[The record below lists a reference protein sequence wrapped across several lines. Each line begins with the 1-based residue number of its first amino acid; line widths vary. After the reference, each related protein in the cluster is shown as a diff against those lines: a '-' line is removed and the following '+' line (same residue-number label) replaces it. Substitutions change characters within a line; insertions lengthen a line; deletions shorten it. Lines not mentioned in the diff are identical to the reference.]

1 MARTARRKHQ
11 ENDKAKHNFT
21 QKKSPPNSNVI
32 NTKEKEGDRSVIGK
46 FYYQLPSESDELGQK
61 LREEA
66 RAQFLQRRSKELL
79 DNDE

>member
-1 MARTARRKHQ
+1 M
-11 ENDKAKHNFT
+11 
-21 QKKSPPNSNVI
+21 
-32 NTKEKEGDRSVIGK
+32 DRSVIGK
-46 FYYQLPSESDELGQK
+46 FYNQLPCESDELGQK